1 MIGVI
6 ARVNFLRQ
14 RPKLIF
20 KLAAYATQQRDTHI
34 LSLSWANILCL
45 FVSLCTVC
53 VCVWVTVQW
62 GRSMRTVSLCLFARG
77 QCVCVCIAHKVS
89 VCVCVCE
96 FRCNG
101 GEACAQN
108 NHCASG
114 HPKETRH
121 KLTLLY
127 AICTKGGGMR
137 GGGLPYAHLTIT
149 RVCLCIATRYNFC
162 HWHN

>member
-1 MIGVI
+1 MPH
-6 ARVNFLRQ
+6 NKETLTSSPCLEQ
-14 RPKLIF
+14 IF
-20 KLAAYATQQRDTHI
+20 
-34 LSLSWANILCL
+34 
-45 FVSLCTVC
+45 F
-53 VCVWVTVQW
+53 
-62 GRSMRTVSLCLFARG
+62 VSLCLFA
-77 QCVCVCIAHKVS
+77 QCVCVCELRCNGGEACALSLCVSLHEVIVCVCIAHKVS

-137 GGGLPYAHLTIT
+137 GGGVT
-149 RVCLCIATRYNFC
+149 LCTSYHHQGLFVHCYKI
-162 HWHN
+162 